1 LDLTFGPAFWL
12 SAIFSLIGMGYF
24 MYGKRQMDV
33 EFLIVGAAL
42 MGYPYFVET
51 ATAMGLIGSSLV
63 AAPFFAKRFL

>member
-1 LDLTFGPAFWL
+1 MA
-12 SAIFSLIGMGYF
+12 YF
-24 MYGKRQMDV
+24 MYGKRQMDI
-33 EFLIVGAAL
+33 EFLIFGAAL